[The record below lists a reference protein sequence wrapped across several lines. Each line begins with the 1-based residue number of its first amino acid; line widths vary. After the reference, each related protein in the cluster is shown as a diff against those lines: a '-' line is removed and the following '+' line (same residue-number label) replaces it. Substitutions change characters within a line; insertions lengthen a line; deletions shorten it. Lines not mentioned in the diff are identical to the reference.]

1 MEHTVP
7 QRCHTDDFTSTS
19 VIRMGWVED
28 SGAKLMCDIPTISND
43 AFTNNP
49 KGLNVLLVL
58 VPLSPVIGY
67 TVSNSSKIVFALCVF
82 ALIPLVQLHDLGTRQ
97 LALRIG
103 KNKAGLVNATMNVL
117 QGNVVETVVA
127 IIALRRCE
135 LRVVQTTLI
144 GAILVR
150 LLLVLGLCLFAGG
163 LRFRAQDLNAMLLPA
178 AYHFVFSGEENT
190 EFQTRSILAMS
201 RGVSIVLL
209 LVYGAYLLFQLWSHE
224 YLYQS
229 PVTRSEPLGINLVP
243 SVRLPAL
250 NKFPYHSMKG
260 FKRRH
265 PEKTGLDPT
274 SLELGESSRPSAV
287 AMTDRT
293 DSSASDVTLISR
305 TSSAAA
311 ETERSQSKF
320 DIEQGQMST
329 ISALSVGSGPTVRL
343 LPDDGIS
350 SPRSTQ
356 GSSYSTASYSPRH
369 TGPSDDSEWGKVPM
383 QMQMSDSV
391 SSVNSVQEHEAASTT
406 SVPKLGCALNI
417 ALLVTVTV
425 VVAFVAD
432 QLVESMDEI
441 SVHVDKTWIGLILL
455 PSVSAIAE
463 CIVAVRA
470 SAKDQLRLSISVAVG
485 SSIQTGLLVI
495 PLMVLLGWAMSRPLS
510 LLFDPFE
517 SIVLYIAVQTT
528 SHVVS
533 DGKGN
538 WLQGLILVC
547 FYSVIM
553 ITFWFYP
560 DASESLSNSVAVCAP
575 LAS

>member
-1 MEHTVP
+1 MVL
-7 QRCHTDDFTSTS
+7 SS
-19 VIRMGWVED
+19 W
-28 SGAKLMCDIPTISND
+28 
-43 AFTNNP
+43 
-49 KGLNVLLVL
+49 LNVLLVL

-103 KNKAGLVNATMNVL
+103 KNKAGLVNATM
-117 QGNVVETVVA
+117 GNVVETVVA

-163 LRFRAQDLNAMLLPA
+163 LRFRAQDLNATATQVQTSLLTMSTGAVLLPA

>member
-1 MEHTVP
+1 MSYCLVNYP
-7 QRCHTDDFTSTS
+7 LSTTRRS
-19 VIRMGWVED
+19 SSD
-28 SGAKLMCDIPTISND
+28 C
-43 AFTNNP
+43 
-49 KGLNVLLVL
+49 LNV
-58 VPLSPVIGY
+58 S
-67 TVSNSSKIVFALCVF
+67 
-82 ALIPLVQLHDLGTRQ
+82 
-97 LALRIG
+97 
-103 KNKAGLVNATMNVL
+103 
-117 QGNVVETVVA
+117 
-127 IIALRRCE
+127 
-135 LRVVQTTLI
+135 
-144 GAILVR
+144 
-150 LLLVLGLCLFAGG
+150 
-163 LRFRAQDLNAMLLPA
+163 
-178 AYHFVFSGEENT
+178 
-190 EFQTRSILAMS
+190 
-201 RGVSIVLL
+201 
-209 LVYGAYLLFQLWSHE
+209 VYGAYLLFQLWSHE

-425 VVAFVAD
+425 VSVPVPWKLQCSDDSLDHLQVVAFVAD

-455 PSVSAIAE
+455 PSVSAIAGE
-463 CIVAVRA
+463 FPFP
-470 SAKDQLRLSISVAVG
+470 
-485 SSIQTGLLVI
+485 SSKHGTAFAELKNRVHRGCQGVSKRSTSSQYQRCCW
-495 PLMVLLGWAMSRPLS
+495 VLHCTSR
-510 LLFDPFE
+510 
-517 SIVLYIAVQTT
+517 YI
-528 SHVVS
+528 
-533 DGKGN
+533 
-538 WLQGLILVC
+538 
-547 FYSVIM
+547 
-553 ITFWFYP
+553 
-560 DASESLSNSVAVCAP
+560 
-575 LAS
+575 